1 MFYLLYV
8 FADKNI
14 SFLSNWPYFTHF
26 GSPIITF
33 AACEI
38 LKVCHLMLFEFAN
51 YIYNNWEYLN
61 CRLIAIS

>member
-14 SFLSNWPYFTHF
+14 SFLSNCSYFTHF
-26 GSPIITF
+26 GSRIITF

-38 LKVCHLMLFEFAN
+38 LEGRHLMLLEFAN
-51 YIYNNWEYLN
+51 YNYNYWKYLN
-61 CRLIAIS
+61 CRLITIS